1 MENFREI
8 IAEKSTVLLIDDDE
22 IVLDVWNQILQK
34 MGYFVIEAKNGKDA
48 IEIYKVQKSR
58 ISLVII
64 DLAMPVMDGEKT
76 SERLRAINPEIK
88 ILLSTGWDLENLEG
102 RTTEKLKYCCDG
114 IIQKPYT
121 MKELSAKLAEIL
133 A

>member
-1 MENFREI
+1 MI
-8 IAEKSTVLLIDDDE
+8 IKKSAVLLVDDEE
-22 IVLDVWNQILQK
+22 IVLEVWNQILQK

-48 IEIYKVQKSR
+48 IEIYKVKKSR

-64 DLAMPVMDGEKT
+64 DLSMPVMDGERT
-76 SERLRAINPEIK
+76 SERLKAINPEIK
-88 ILLSTGWDLENLEG
+88 ILLSTGWNLAG
-102 RTTEKLKYCCDG
+102 RAAEKLKYCCDG

-121 MKELSAKLAEIL
+121 MKELSAKMAEIL

>member
-1 MENFREI
+1 MENFREM
-8 IAEKSTVLLIDDDE
+8 IAEKSTVLLVDDDE

-58 ISLVII
+58 IGLVII
-64 DLAMPVMDGEKT
+64 DLNMPVMDGERT
-76 SERLRAINPEIK
+76 SERLKAINPEIK
-88 ILLSTGWDLENLEG
+88 ILLSTGWNLAG
-102 RTTEKLKYCCDG
+102 WAAEKLKYCCDG
-114 IIQKPYT
+114 ILHKPCT
-121 MKELSAKLAEIL
+121 MKELSAKMAEIL